1 MISTIRDWETI
12 FARWAA
18 PPSQSEQDRCE
29 NSARAIR
36 EAIAADSALNR
47 RNISVFVQGSYR
59 NNVNVRQESDVDI
72 GVLCRDTFYFDLPS
86 GYSREHFGLDTPAS
100 YEYSQFKNE
109 VGRALLNR
117 FGSAAVQRGDKAFDV
132 HANSYRVEADVAP
145 FFEFRRY
152 RQDGRY
158 HEGVKL
164 VSDRGQ
170 VVVNWPEQ
178 HYRNGVS
185 KNEATRRSFK
195 GCVRILKRL
204 AIDMAEASAAKQNR
218 WPSFLIECLCYN
230 VPNVAFGEPTWR
242 GTVRAVLANIYNG
255 TLDDQRCA
263 DWLEVSELKWLFRG
277 NPAWTR
283 LEAHAF
289 ADAAWNYLG
298 LE

>member
-1 MISTIRDWETI
+1 MTNANRDWESV
-12 FARWAA
+12 FATWAQ

-29 NSARAIR
+29 NAARAIR

-47 RNISVFVQGSYR
+47 RDISVFVQGSYR
-59 NNVNVRQESDVDI
+59 NNVNVRHESDIDI

-86 GYSREHFGLDTPAS
+86 GVTREQFGLNTPAT

-109 VGRALLNR
+109 IGRALVNR
-117 FGSAAVQRGDKAFDV
+117 FGPTSVRRGDKAFDV

-152 RQDGRY
+152 LQDGGR
-158 HEGVKL
+158 HEGVQL

-204 AIDMAEASAAKQNR
+204 ALLMAEAGAVQEDR

-230 VPNVAFGEPTWR
+230 VPNVAYGEPTWR
-242 GTVRAVLANIYNG
+242 RTIREVIASIFNG

-277 NPAWTR
+277 NPCWTR
-283 LEAHAF
+283 SEAHAF